1 MEQVSTPTAV
11 ECGSTDREPSGK
23 FTEQPKLPVR
33 GNTHKREWQTGK
45 PKQHSAVTGTGYC
58 VRMATSHGRYQASLG
73 AVAPPRSCRF
83 LLMREPCGLSIG
95 MTDGDVCPTLSKA
108 AWSSMLVEDLRA
120 HSESLAL
127 TLWWPLAP
135 MKGLWAF
142 VPRTLVVVLN
152 HRSRSPRQDAASQ
165 RTKCS

>member
-1 MEQVSTPTAV
+1 VEQVSTPTVV

-33 GNTHKREWQTGK
+33 VKAQQAGVANRQAEATFCCD
-45 PKQHSAVTGTGYC
+45 GYGVLY

-83 LLMREPCGLSIG
+83 LLMRESCGLSIG

-120 HSESLAL
+120 KPSIRMRVFYRK
-127 TLWWPLAP
+127 P
-135 MKGLWAF
+135 
-142 VPRTLVVVLN
+142 V
-152 HRSRSPRQDAASQ
+152 SRNEWEQ
-165 RTKCS
+165 T